1 MLEMK
6 LFTIMLLALI
16 PPFMAEA
23 QSVNLFEGDEI
34 VEITLSGSISE
45 LMKDRG
51 DDPQYHSLT
60 LAYKSSF
67 NDKTQI
73 PIKAKTRG
81 HFRKLKSNCSYPP
94 LLLNFSGEGTKNT
107 LFEKQDKLKLVTAC
121 RDDKYVIRE
130 YLVYKLNNV
139 ITPKSFRVRLV
150 RVIFEDTGPKAK
162 NSEPFYGILIED
174 EDQMAKRNDAF
185 SVEGKLVRPEQ
196 TQPNDFLTM
205 ATFEYM
211 IGNTDW
217 SVQYLQNVKLIST
230 DSAALPYTV
239 AYDFDH
245 AGIVGAP
252 YALPAAELLL
262 SSTRERRYRGY
273 CVNDISQF
281 DSVITRFNQLKDELY
296 KVYSTNTI
304 IGDERYVKSTLKYL
318 DDFYET
324 INNPKRLKSE
334 FQYPCRENGTGNVVI
349 QGLKKN

>member
-1 MLEMK
+1 MRLS
-6 LFTIMLLALI
+6 LAILLVTIAQGLAI
-16 PPFMAEA
+16 A
-23 QSVNLFEGDEI
+23 QPNNLFEEEELI
-34 VEITLSGSISE
+34 EITLSGPISE

-60 LAYKSSF
+60 LAYKSST
-67 NDKTQI
+67 NDKIEI
-73 PIKAKTRG
+73 PIKIKTRG

-94 LLLNFSGEGTKNT
+94 LLMNFSNEATKNT

-150 RVIFEDTGPKAK
+150 RIIFEDTGPKAK
-162 NSEPFYGILIED
+162 SSEPFYGILIED

-196 TQPNDFLTM
+196 TQSNDFLTM

-217 SVQYLQNVKLIST
+217 SVQYLQNVKLITT
-230 DSAALPYTV
+230 DSTALPYTV

-273 CVNDISQF
+273 CINDMGQF
-281 DSVITRFNQLKDELY
+281 DSVIERFNQLKDELY
-296 KVYSTNTI
+296 KVYSANTI
-304 IGDERYVKSTLKYL
+304 IDDERYVKSTLKYF
-318 DDFYET
+318 DAFYET
-324 INNPKRLKSE
+324 INNPKKLKSE
-334 FQYPCRENGTGNVVI
+334 FQYPCQENGTGNVVI